1 MEEVLYLVHRVPYPP
16 DKGDKIRSYHLLKH
30 LSQRYRIHL
39 GTFIDDEGDW
49 KYCDKVKELC
59 GETCFVNLSPRTA
72 RVRSLRGF
80 FSGQPLTLPYY
91 WDRDLQTWVNHIL
104 ETRPISHILVFSSA
118 MAQYVSQGRLAHRVI
133 DFVDIDSDKWM
144 QYANTRSWPMNWIY
158 GRESKL
164 LLGYE
169 RQIAK
174 DFDSATFVSEAEA
187 DLFGQLS
194 PESASKV
201 TYFNNG
207 VDADYFSPHRYYVN
221 PYSAGVKTL
230 VFTGAMDYWA
240 NVDAVDWFARRIF
253 PHIRA
258 QSPEIEFHIVG
269 ARPAA
274 AVLALASLPGVT
286 VTGSVPDVRPFLAH
300 AFLAVAPLRIARGIQ
315 NKVLE
320 AMAMEKIAVVS
331 PQAMAGISAR
341 SGKELFVASGESEFV
356 SQILAL
362 LQDGSDLDTGAAA
375 RNHVLESYS
384 WERSLGRI
392 DCLLIQGRTIQPNEE
407 IRQAAK
413 LLEIRGG

>member
-30 LSQRYRIHL
+30 LNQRYRIHL
-39 GTFIDDEGDW
+39 GTFIDDEEDW
-49 KYCDKVKELC
+49 RYCDKVKDLC
-59 GETCFVNLSPRTA
+59 GETCFVHLSPRVA
-72 RVRSLRGF
+72 RIRSLLGF
-80 FSGQPLTLPYY
+80 FSGRPLTLPYY
-91 WDRDLQTWVNHIL
+91 WDRRLQTWVNHIL

-118 MAQYVSQGRLAHRVI
+118 MAQYVSQARSAHRII

-144 QYANTRSWPMNWIY
+144 QYAKARSWPMNWIY
-158 GRESKL
+158 GREAKL

-169 RQIAK
+169 RQISR
-174 DFDSATFVSEAEA
+174 DFDSATFVSQTEA

-201 TYFNNG
+201 SYFNNG
-207 VDADYFSPHRYYVN
+207 VDADYFSPHRYYAN
-221 PYSAGVKTL
+221 PYITGVKTL

-240 NVDAVDWFARRIF
+240 NVDAVDWFARKVL
-253 PHIRA
+253 PAIRA
-258 QSPEIEFHIVG
+258 QLPEIEFYIVG
-269 ARPAA
+269 ARPTA
-274 AVLALASLPGVT
+274 AVAALASLPGVT
-286 VTGSVPDVRPFLAH
+286 VTGSVPDVRPFLAY
-300 AFLAVAPLRIARGIQ
+300 ASLAVAPLRIARGIQ

-341 SGKELFVASGESEFV
+341 SGKELIVANGESEFA
-356 SQILAL
+356 SRILAL
-362 LQDGSDLDTGAAA
+362 LRSGSDLDIGVVA

-392 DCLLIQGRTIQPNEE
+392 DRLLIHGHTVQSDEE
-407 IRQAAK
+407 IGEPAK